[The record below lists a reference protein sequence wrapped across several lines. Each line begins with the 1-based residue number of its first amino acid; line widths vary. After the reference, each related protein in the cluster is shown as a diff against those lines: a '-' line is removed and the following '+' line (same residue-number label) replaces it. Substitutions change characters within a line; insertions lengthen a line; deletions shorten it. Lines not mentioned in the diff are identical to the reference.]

1 MKNNTIYASDI
12 MLTLDDIYIGKIRCR
27 DSFEVVKDALLV
39 KLNCTLSTLSVNIYV
54 ELENFDLNLFKQKQI
69 NAISLL
75 LGDIM
80 ADKPL
85 YAGTY
90 YVDASSVRKYNYK
103 QGVATGISSKQNQK
117 VKKLVKEIN
126 QKGE

>member
-1 MKNNTIYASDI
+1 MKNNTSSSDV
-12 MLTLDDIYIGKIRCR
+12 MLTLDDIYIGKIMRHDC
-27 DSFEVVKDALLV
+27 FEVVKDALLV
-39 KLNCTLSTLSVNIYV
+39 KLNCTPSTLSVNIYV
-54 ELENFDLNLFKQKQI
+54 GLENFDLKLFKQKQI
-69 NAISLL
+69 NAISLAH
-75 LGDIM
+75 GNIM

-103 QGVATGISSKQNQK
+103 QGIATGISSKQNQK